1 MTLYTVVWKYELI
14 QADSPR
20 EAAELAALVLDDAP
34 TTDWEY
40 EVINDDT
47 GEITKVDL
55 CVFEFDNEDSELE
68 ALTGVRMCLDD

>member
-1 MTLYTVVWKYELI
+1 MTLYTVVWRYDLI

-40 EVINDDT
+40 EVTNDDT

-55 CVFEFDNEDSELE
+55 CVSEFDNEDNELE

>member
-1 MTLYTVVWKYELI
+1 MTLYTVVWKYESI

-34 TTDWEY
+34 ITDWEY
-40 EVINDDT
+40 EVTNDDT

-55 CVFEFDNEDSELE
+55 CVSEFDNEDNELE

>member
-1 MTLYTVVWKYELI
+1 MTLYTVVWKYDMI

-20 EAAELAALVLDDAP
+20 EAAELAALFLDDAP
-34 TTDWEY
+34 ATDWEY
-40 EVINDDT
+40 EVTNDDT
-47 GEITKVDL
+47 GEITKIDL